1 MAAALRFGLALSG
14 GGARGLAHIGVLGV
28 LQEEGLI
35 PELIVGSSI
44 GAVIGAA
51 FALQPDAAVLKEAA
65 MRIFAAGGTASS
77 VLRKLKQNR
86 RAAGIREGVL
96 ERIGDFAAKEYLLNL
111 ALLRGSL
118 LSERE
123 VRECLSGLVPDLTFA
138 DLRIPFAATAVDLV
152 QGRRV
157 ILNEGSLHRAVM
169 ASSALPGLMPPVA
182 SRGMLLADGAMLEA
196 VPAAAAR
203 ELGAETV
210 VGVDVGSRL
219 ESPVSL
225 RDGID
230 VLERAT
236 EIMMLHLRA
245 AGRRAC
251 DVLIEP
257 ELGPFH
263 WTDFASVAE
272 LIAAGVRASR
282 ERLPALQN
290 ALRQGR
296 WSSAIRRLRRRL
308 SRD

>member
-1 MAAALRFGLALSG
+1 MAAMLRFGLALSG
-14 GGARGLAHIGVLGV
+14 GGARGLAHIGVLAV
-28 LQEEGLI
+28 LEQEGRI
-35 PELIVGSSI
+35 PDLIVGSSI

-51 FALQPDAAVLKEAA
+51 YALCPDADVLKQTAQRVFA
-65 MRIFAAGGTASS
+65 PDGVAAG
-77 VLRKLKQNR
+77 VVRRLKPSR
-86 RAAGIREGVL
+86 PAAGIRGGVL
-96 ERIGDFAAKEYLLNL
+96 ERLGNFAAKEYLLNV

-152 QGRRV
+152 AGRRV
-157 ILNEGSLHRAVM
+157 ILREGSLHRAVM

-182 SRGMLLADGAMLEA
+182 HQGMLLADGALLEA
-196 VPAAAAR
+196 LPAGVAR

-219 ESPVSL
+219 EAGQAL

-230 VLERAT
+230 VLQRAT
-236 EIMMLHLRA
+236 EVMMLHLRA

-257 ELGPFH
+257 ELGGFH
-263 WTDFASVAE
+263 WTDFASVRE
-272 LIAAGVRASR
+272 LIAAGERATR
-282 ERLPALQN
+282 GRLPALQGI
-290 ALRQGR
+290 LRRGR
-296 WSSAIRRLRRRL
+296 WAEAIERLKRRIPRR
-308 SRD
+308 